1 MDWPASCIAGGV
13 SDAPT
18 PRSYRPAPTM
28 GREGAIMPKL
38 ISKLVA
44 VAALILGAA
53 LALFGAQNQDRVA
66 LHFLWFSSRP
76 LPASLA
82 ILAAALLG
90 VLIGVLLML
99 PGRIVIGH
107 TARGLRRDVARR
119 DEQVARVSASTPT
132 AEIVRTEEIEDT
144 LPEEA
149 RR

>member
-1 MDWPASCIAGGV
+1 
-13 SDAPT
+13 
-18 PRSYRPAPTM
+18 
-28 GREGAIMPKL
+28 MPKL

-66 LHFLWFSSRP
+66 LHFLWFSSRA

-132 AEIVRTEEIEDT
+132 AEIVRTVEIADGF
-144 LPEEA
+144 PQDA
-149 RR
+149 RP